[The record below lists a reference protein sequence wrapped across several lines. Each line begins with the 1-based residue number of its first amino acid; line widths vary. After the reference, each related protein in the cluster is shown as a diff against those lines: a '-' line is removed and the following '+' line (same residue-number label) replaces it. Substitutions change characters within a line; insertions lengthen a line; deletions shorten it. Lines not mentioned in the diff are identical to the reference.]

1 MPILE
6 RVLEIYPKDVRVV
19 ELNFP
24 LNRHKFARPAAAAGL
39 AAGKQGK
46 FWELHKL
53 LFDNHKK
60 INDQLIVQLARDV
73 GLDMAQ
79 FERDR
84 KSPEITNLI
93 NRDLMQ
99 GQRHGVRGTPTV
111 FINGKRLTDRS
122 LAGISRA
129 VDSELGREPT
139 APSGK
144 SAGPKGPSL
153 RSMPPVQGASP
164 ECGG

>member
-6 RVLEIYPKDVRVV
+6 RVLETYPKDVRVV
-19 ELNFP
+19 ALNFP
-24 LNRHKFARPAAAAGL
+24 LNRHQFARPAAAAAL
-39 AAGKQGK
+39 AAKKQGK

-53 LFDNHKK
+53 LFDNANK
-60 INDQLIVQLARDV
+60 INDQLIVQLARDI

-111 FINGKRLTDRS
+111 FVNGKRLKDRS

-129 VDSELGREPT
+129 VDRELGRGQT
-139 APSGK
+139 ASSGK
-144 SAGPKGPSL
+144 SPGPRGPSL
-153 RSMPPVQGASP
+153 RSMPPVQGSSP